1 MRYNLSVSA
10 ARSAFF
16 VVTCLAT
23 AAFGQTPVT
32 LRLKPGEDIRTTS
45 WRDSLYR
52 FSSYLEGHVMFI
64 SGPSPKYKMNY
75 NVLSGD
81 MEFLNAKGDTM
92 VLKKTPEVK
101 LVTVGGH
108 VFFLEPVHG
117 YIEILVQQQLAL
129 GVKREFVIASKD
141 VEVSNGYTTS
151 ADNTGAV
158 VAYRGNSR
166 SAISNADLL
175 VRINNTYFFIDQK
188 NEAHPATKASLM
200 KLFPD
205 DRDKLKTYLKEQHTD
220 FKQKDD
226 LARVLAFCNGLA
238 PGK

>member
-1 MRYNLSVSA
+1 MHCRFVSA
-10 ARSAFF
+10 PAKILLFLMICFTLPAI
-16 VVTCLAT
+16 A
-23 AAFGQTPVT
+23 QTPAT
-32 LRLKPGEDIRTTS
+32 LRLKPGEDIRVS
-45 WRDSLYR
+45 AWRDSLYR
-52 FSSYLEGHVMFI
+52 FPSFLEGQAMFI

-81 MEFLNAKGDTM
+81 IEFLNPKGDTM

-101 LVTVGGH
+101 LVMVGGH
-108 VFFLEPVHG
+108 VFFLEPAQG
-117 YIEILVQQQLAL
+117 YIEILIQQQLAL
-129 GVKREFVIASKD
+129 GVKKEFVIVRKD

-151 ADNTGAV
+151 SDNTGAV

-166 SAISNADLL
+166 SVSSNADLL
-175 VRINNTYFFIDQK
+175 VRMNNTYFFIDQK
-188 NEAHPATKASLM
+188 NEAHPATKATLM

-226 LARVLAFCNGLA
+226 LAKVLTFCNGLS

>member
-1 MRYNLSVSA
+1 M
-10 ARSAFF
+10 
-16 VVTCLAT
+16 TCLTLPVA
-23 AAFGQTPVT
+23 GQPPET
-32 LRLKPGEDIRTTS
+32 LRIKPGEDIRTTA

-52 FSSYLEGHVMFI
+52 FSSFLEGQVIFI
-64 SGPSPKYKMNY
+64 SGSSPKYKINY

-81 MEFLNAKGDTM
+81 MEFLSPKGDTM

-101 LVTVGGH
+101 LVMVGGH
-108 VFFLEPVHG
+108 VFFLEPAQG

-129 GVKREFVIASKD
+129 GVQKEFVIVRKD
-141 VEVSNGYTTS
+141 VEVSNGYATS
-151 ADNTGAV
+151 SNTTGAV

-166 SAISNADLL
+166 SVTSNADLL

-220 FKQKDD
+220 FKQKND
-226 LARVLAFCNGLA
+226 LFRLLAFCNALGTN
-238 PGK
+238 K